1 LTFSVEYYFLGRRC
15 SLMAEITAPI
25 GGMVWKINVAVGD
38 KVEADDEIITLEAL
52 KMETPVYAPEDGTV
66 VSISVQEKD
75 KVEENQV
82 LAVIE

>member
-1 LTFSVEYYFLGRRC
+1 
-15 SLMAEITAPI
+15 MAEITAPI
-25 GGMVWKINVAVGD
+25 GGSVWKINVAVGD

-52 KMETPVYAPEDGTV
+52 KMETPIYAPEDGTV

-75 KVEENQV
+75 KVNENQV